1 MLDPQGER
9 KLNSTSLRS
18 GDARDN
24 QLLAGLPDSDW
35 QRLAPLLEP
44 VTLSAGQVLS
54 EAGIAPAAVIFP
66 TTAVVSLLYLTVA
79 GASSEV
85 AVVGND
91 GVVGVALFMGGQAMP
106 NRAVVQSAGLAWR
119 LRAPA
124 LQREVDHGGPLL
136 ARLLRYTQALIA
148 QVTQTAACNRYHSID
163 QQLCRRLL
171 LGLDRSTSTELVL
184 THEAMSELLGVR
196 REGVTAAAQRL
207 RQAGLIAYRRGH
219 IAVLD
224 RARLETHSC
233 ECYASAKKE
242 YERLLPARRPVAQA
256 AALV

>member
-1 MLDPQGER
+1 MLDPQDER
-9 KLNSTSLRS
+9 KLNSTPLQS

-24 QLLAGLPDSDW
+24 QLLAGLPDTDW

-44 VTLSAGQVLS
+44 VALTAGQVLS
-54 EAGIAPAAVIFP
+54 EAGVSPPALIFP
-66 TTAVVSLLYLTVA
+66 TTAVVSLLYLTED

-106 NRAVVQSAGLAWR
+106 NRAVVQGAGLAWR

-124 LQREVDHGGPLL
+124 LQREVDRGGPLL

-148 QVTQTAACNRYHSID
+148 QVTQTAACNRHHSID

-171 LGLDRSTSTELVL
+171 IGLDRSSTTELVL
-184 THEAMSELLGVR
+184 THEAMSDLLGVR

-207 RQAGLIAYRRGH
+207 RQAGLIAYRRGR

-224 RARLETHSC
+224 RARLETRSC
-233 ECYASAKKE
+233 ECYGSAKKE
-242 YERLLPARRPVAQA
+242 YERLLPTRQPEAQ
-256 AALV
+256 

>member
-1 MLDPQGER
+1 M
-9 KLNSTSLRS
+9 NSTPFQR

-24 QLLAGLPDSDW
+24 QLLDGLPETDW
-35 QRLAPLLEP
+35 LRLALQLEP
-44 VTLSAGQVLS
+44 LALSAGQVLS
-54 EAGIAPAAVIFP
+54 EAGVSPTAVIFP
-66 TTAVVSLLYLTVA
+66 TTAIVSLLYLTED

-124 LQREVDHGGPLL
+124 LQREVDRGGPLL

-171 LGLDRSTSTELVL
+171 IGLDRSASTELVL

-207 RQAGLIAYRRGH
+207 RQAGLIAYRRGR

-224 RARLETHSC
+224 RAQLENHSC

-242 YERLLPARRPVAQA
+242 YERLLPARQPLAQA
-256 AALV
+256 ALA